1 MHSNTVVVNVTTT
14 STETVYLYESMN
26 LVLVYSFV
34 LGTSAIAVLIGT
46 FAFLSNG
53 VGHDAHV
60 STFAVSMQNP
70 EVKSPSI
77 TLFKYFN
84 ILQIKELLRYPSTG
98 LQPLNK
104 SLGRL
109 RLRYAGPE
117 GFVKGD
123 SGGNY
128 PG

>member
-1 MHSNTVVVNVTTT
+1 MHSNTVIANVTTT

-46 FAFLSNG
+46 FAFHSNG

-60 STFAVSMQNP
+60 STFAVTMQNP
-70 EVKSPSI
+70 EVRNSQSLDFKPSN
-77 TLFKYFN
+77 TA
-84 ILQIKELLRYPSTG
+84 QIKEVLKRHSTSI
-98 LQPLNK
+98 QPMNK

-109 RLRYAGPE
+109 KLRFAGPD
-117 GFVKGD
+117 GFVRGEL
-123 SGGNY
+123 GGNY